1 MRCDVIAEGIVSA
14 AKEVALNVPLVV
26 RLEGTNVELG
36 KEILLKSGLP
46 IISGN
51 DLADAAEKVVKA
63 VREAA

>member
-1 MRCDVIAEGIVSA
+1 
-14 AKEVALNVPLVV
+14 
-26 RLEGTNVELG
+26 VELG

-63 VREAA
+63 VQEAA